1 MNAVIRRLD
10 DDTPEPVRRQLD
22 RILDESRA
30 ALVGPDEHLALVD
43 ERIGEAAGDPE
54 RGLYYA
60 IKDGLALGL
69 IDAHY
74 YRPDSGAF
82 TVAHLA
88 VNVGAR
94 GQGVGRALVEVV
106 AAAAQDLGLLALYA
120 ATRPGHPSA
129 DAFWEALGCTLDE
142 EGPTRVYRRGD

>member
-1 MNAVIRRLD
+1 MNVSLRRLD
-10 DDTPEPVRRQLD
+10 DETPEPQRRQLD
-22 RILDESRA
+22 RILEESRA
-30 ALVGPDEHLALVD
+30 ALVGPDEHLAGIE

-60 IKDGLALGL
+60 SQDGVALGV
-69 IDAHY
+69 IDAYY

-82 TVAHLA
+82 TVARLA
-88 VNVGAR
+88 VSRRAR
-94 GQGVGRALVEVV
+94 GQGVGRALVEGVT
-106 AAAAQDLGLLALYA
+106 AAARDLGLHTLYA

-129 DAFWEALGCTLDE
+129 DAFWEALGCTLAE